1 MKKTRI
7 MFISFEEEWKI
18 ESEEYILERLV
29 LKLFGVRSEISC
41 SVSKF
46 QTYKNFLINAYRVS
60 TDNSLSPNAPWN
72 LSNRRGARGMFVC
85 HWHFA
90 RSHETFAPRQKL
102 RRLNEELR
110 HVPIEPLLTA
120 ASSLSSSLFFAQ
132 RLPRWHVLTWWVW
145 TAARVFLPT
154 S

>member
-60 TDNSLSPNAPWN
+60 TDNSLSRPTHRETFPTDAGPEEC
-72 LSNRRGARGMFVC
+72 L
-85 HWHFA
+85 FA
-90 RSHETFAPRQKL
+90 IDISRVLTKRSHPAR
-102 RRLNEELR
+102 NYAG
-110 HVPIEPLLTA
+110 LTRNCA
-120 ASSLSSSLFFAQ
+120 TYQSN
-132 RLPRWHVLTWWVW
+132 HC
-145 TAARVFLPT
+145 
-154 S
+154 

>member
-60 TDNSLSPNAPWN
+60 TDNSLSRPTHRETFPT
-72 LSNRRGARGMFVC
+72 GARGMFVC